1 MSVGHMLRA
10 QNTNIYQVQKGVFPA
25 IDVSESDNSLLFRAE
40 LPGFDKND
48 LEVVYEKDR
57 LILRG
62 NRKLEM
68 NSMKVYLKER
78 FQGKFERQFVVS
90 EELNPSEFKASYK
103 DGILSVS
110 IPKKEELKFLDIP
123 IN

>member
-1 MSVGHMLRA
+1 MSVGHMLMK
-10 QNTNIYQVQKGVFPA
+10 QNTHNCQVQKGVFPA
-25 IDVSESDNSLLFRAE
+25 VDVSESDKSLLFRAE
-40 LPGFDKND
+40 LPGFDKNE
-48 LEVVYEKDR
+48 LEVAYEKDR
-57 LILRG
+57 LILKG
-62 NRKLEM
+62 KRKLEIK
-68 NSMKVYLKER
+68 SMKVHLKER